1 MLVQIARRCGRPVGS
16 IITRSRLAVAL
27 ALSLSLCGLVASTDA
42 SELRRSAIVRAV
54 QGAAPSVVNINGE
67 KVLSPGD
74 AGFTHTNSEN
84 RVNGMG
90 TGVIIDDRG
99 YIITNFHVVD
109 GVEQI
114 KVTLANRETMLA
126 KVVSNDPSTDLAIIK
141 IDSREPLPVLKIGTS
156 KDLMAGETVIAVG
169 NAFGYE
175 HTVTVGIISALH
187 RSVQVGDAQKYEDL
201 IQTDASIN
209 PGNSGGPLLNIDGDL
224 IGINVAVR
232 VGAQGIGFAIPIDTA
247 LEVAADL
254 LSTRR
259 VDHTWHGVVTTSA
272 EDVDDRAVVVAGFD
286 DESPAARSGL
296 KVGDRIQSIAGRRVE
311 RPCDL
316 ERAML
321 GHRPGDE
328 IEIDVVRASEE
339 TTVKLV
345 LAGVPESMR
354 APTGD
359 PFWEVLGVR
368 LKTIPSKQFQRH
380 GTRYRGGLAITAVRP
395 DGPAARQGIRRGDV
409 LVGMHVWE
417 TISLE
422 NVSYI
427 LNRPDFAKFEPVK
440 FYILRGN
447 ETLYGSLSVS
457 RR

>member
-1 MLVQIARRCGRPVGS
+1 
-16 IITRSRLAVAL
+16 
-27 ALSLSLCGLVASTDA
+27 
-42 SELRRSAIVRAV
+42 
-54 QGAAPSVVNINGE
+54 
-67 KVLSPGD
+67 
-74 AGFTHTNSEN
+74 
-84 RVNGMG
+84 
-90 TGVIIDDRG
+90 
-99 YIITNFHVVD
+99 
-109 GVEQI
+109 
-114 KVTLANRETMLA
+114 
-126 KVVSNDPSTDLAIIK
+126 
-141 IDSREPLPVLKIGTS
+141 
-156 KDLMAGETVIAVG
+156 
-169 NAFGYE
+169 
-175 HTVTVGIISALH
+175 
-187 RSVQVGDAQKYEDL
+187 
-201 IQTDASIN
+201 
-209 PGNSGGPLLNIDGDL
+209 
-224 IGINVAVR
+224 

-259 VDHTWHGVVTTSA
+259 VDHTWHGVVSA
-272 EDVDDRAVVVAGFD
+272 SGENADDRGVVVAGFD
-286 DESPAARSGL
+286 DESPAAQSGL
-296 KVGDRIQSIAGRRVE
+296 KVGDRIESIGGRRVE

-328 IEIDVVRASEE
+328 IEIEVVREAEP
-339 TTVKLV
+339 TTVTLV
-345 LAGVPESMR
+345 LAGVPETMR
-354 APTGD
+354 ATSGD
-359 PFWEVLGVR
+359 PFWETLGLR

-395 DGPAARQGIRRGDV
+395 ESPAARQGIRRGDV

-440 FYILRGN
+440 FYILRGS